1 MPLKMYGWPGI
12 KLLAF
17 IDLGLRRRRLVGF
30 ENVSTYA
37 LGVAIP
43 ITTGK
48 KKAHNCARLIL
59 LSIPQ
64 RIYSNTNP
72 QFWWLGPEVLLRF
85 IHNL

>member
-12 KLLAF
+12 KLHAF
-17 IDLGLRRRRLVGF
+17 IDLGLHRRRLVGF

-48 KKAHNCARLIL
+48 KG
-59 LSIPQ
+59 
-64 RIYSNTNP
+64 T
-72 QFWWLGPEVLLRF
+72 
-85 IHNL
+85 